1 MNQTPQW
8 FEARFSPEMLVRIKV
23 DRLVYAVQSAY
34 QTIEVYD
41 TSVFGRILVLDG
53 VINVAEKDEFIYH
66 EMLAHVP
73 LITHPH
79 PRSVLVVGGGDGGT
93 VREVLKHP
101 TIDRIELV
109 EIDSAVVE
117 VSRAFLPFVSCE
129 LDNPKVH
136 ITYEDAAYFV
146 QKTSQRFDAIL
157 IDSTD
162 PVGAGAVLFSES
174 FYHDCRALLREGGV
188 LAAQS
193 ESPFFDPHIVKPLY
207 EMARTVFPIVRMY
220 TAFVPSYVSGL
231 WSFIFCSTSIDSVT
245 QVTEDRI
252 AALPDLRYY
261 SPEIHQACFAI
272 PPFVRIQYGV

>member
-8 FEARFSPEMLVRIKV
+8 FEARFSPDVVVRIKTERKV
-23 DRLVYAVQSAY
+23 HTVQSPY
-34 QTIEVYD
+34 QTIEIYD
-41 TSVFGRILVLDG
+41 TPAFGRVLILDG
-53 VINVAEKDEFIYH
+53 VINVTEKDEFIYH

-73 LITHPH
+73 LIAHPH

-93 VREVLKHP
+93 VREALKHP
-101 TIDRIELV
+101 TVDRIELV
-109 EIDSAVVE
+109 EIDTAVVE
-117 VSRAFLPFVSCE
+117 VSRAFLPFVSRE

-136 ITYEDAAYFV
+136 ITYEDAARFV
-146 QKTSQRFDAIL
+146 KETSQQFDVIL

-162 PVGAGAVLFSES
+162 PFGAGEVLFSEG
-174 FYHDCRALLREGGV
+174 FYRDCCARLHDGGV

-207 EMARTVFPIVRMY
+207 DMARTVFPIVRMY

-231 WSFIFCSTSIDSVT
+231 WSFMFCSTSVDPV
-245 QVTEDRI
+245 VHAAEDRI

-261 SPEIHQACFAI
+261 SSEIHRACFAL
-272 PPFVRIQYGV
+272 PPFVRMQCGL